1 LCAPVPVM
9 APPQTLGIG
18 QSPSPAFALRIPTA
32 NVGSQPSSYSDV
44 RLLPCLQHSLWLL
57 SNVAACQAMANLLT
71 EKHDVFWRE
80 FKVVVAAGASAGI
93 GLEALPP
100 VRKAI
105 GGGFETII
113 NKSEKVKD
121 LKNQAKNKDLTE
133 KQKKQL
139 TDEEKEYKS

>member
-1 LCAPVPVM
+1 
-9 APPQTLGIG
+9 
-18 QSPSPAFALRIPTA
+18 
-32 NVGSQPSSYSDV
+32 
-44 RLLPCLQHSLWLL
+44 
-57 SNVAACQAMANLLT
+57 MANLLT
-71 EKHDVFWRE
+71 EKHNVFWHE
-80 FKVVVAAGASAGI
+80 YEVVVAAGASAGI